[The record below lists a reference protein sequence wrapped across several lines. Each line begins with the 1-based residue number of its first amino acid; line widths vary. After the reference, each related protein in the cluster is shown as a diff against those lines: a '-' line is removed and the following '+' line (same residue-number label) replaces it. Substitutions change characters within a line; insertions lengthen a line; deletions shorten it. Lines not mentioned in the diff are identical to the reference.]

1 MCLTEESSVIPS
13 IGHTWHTSDKDCKK
27 KVITKNLHSSRSSP
41 L

>member
-27 KVITKNLHSSRSSP
+27 KSDY
-41 L
+41 